1 VQDAGVK
8 EALRFYAKQ
17 LKLPT
22 FKDVS
27 EPAAKFRPGQS
38 LEEFVLG
45 LMKREYASRQEKQQ
59 QRRLKRA
66 HFPMLK
72 TLEEFDLTRLEH
84 VRPEY
89 VKHLASCDFIKRHE
103 NLVMIGNPGTGENT
117 SDDSPWSES
126 LSAGLEG
133 HFLQCHNAGN

>member
-1 VQDAGVK
+1 MQDAGVK

-89 VKHLASCDFIKRHE
+89 VKQLASCEAR
-103 NLVMIGNPGTGENT
+103 LY
-117 SDDSPWSES
+117 
-126 LSAGLEG
+126 
-133 HFLQCHNAGN
+133 

>member
-45 LMKREYASRQEKQQ
+45 LMKREYASRQEKTAATQ
-59 QRRLKRA
+59 A
-66 HFPMLK
+66 
-72 TLEEFDLTRLEH
+72 EESALSHAQD
-84 VRPEY
+84 
-89 VKHLASCDFIKRHE
+89 
-103 NLVMIGNPGTGENT
+103 PGRV
-117 SDDSPWSES
+117 
-126 LSAGLEG
+126 
-133 HFLQCHNAGN
+133 